1 MKLQD
6 MHSQI
11 QEELAHIPDWP
22 EPQGELRML
31 YNVKRMR
38 SLGKKAE
45 CKNTRSHI
53 LEESIQQLK
62 GDYPNCEF
70 KYDREFFAETA

>member
-1 MKLQD
+1 MQLKEML
-6 MHSQI
+6 SQVSA
-11 QEELAHIPDWP
+11 ELNYIPGWP

-45 CKNTRSHI
+45 GKNTRSQI
-53 LEESIQQLK
+53 LEQSIQQLK
-62 GDYPNCEF
+62 GDYPNYEF

>member
-1 MKLQD
+1 MQLKEML
-6 MHSQI
+6 SQVGA
-11 QEELAHIPDWP
+11 ELAYIPDWP

-45 CKNTRSHI
+45 RKNTRFQV
-53 LEESIQQLK
+53 LEQSIQQLK
-62 GDYPNCEF
+62 GDYPNYEF
-70 KYDREFFAETA
+70 KYDREFFSETA

>member
-1 MKLQD
+1 MRVDD
-6 MHSQI
+6 MHSRI
-11 QEELAHIPDWP
+11 KAELAHIPDWP

-45 CKNTRSHI
+45 HKNPRSQV
-53 LEESIQQLK
+53 LEQSIQQLK
-62 GDYPNCEF
+62 GDYPNYEF
-70 KYDREFFAETA
+70 KYDRELFAETA